1 MNKKYQK
8 YIDYIAKDLEAPY
21 FKNMRDSYGLK
32 QDEMKLVLSKVY
44 NQPVTIKGNRVFDSN
59 GNEIYY
65 ENSTGYWFKRE
76 YDDNDNLLYW
86 EDSYG
91 DIRDKR

>member
-1 MNKKYQK
+1 MNVKYKK
-8 YIDYIAKDLEAPY
+8 YIDYIAKDIEPPY
-21 FKNMRDSYGLK
+21 FKSLDAYGLPYK
-32 QDEMKLVLSKVY
+32 EYELVLSKVY

-59 GNEIYY
+59 GNEVYV
-65 ENSTGYWFKRE
+65 ETSTGYWFKRE

-91 DIRDKR
+91 DIRDNR